1 MRASDYD
8 RNQSA
13 AIDKEPEDRA
23 TDRHLK
29 RLADATETLS
39 QGLRILTN
47 LRDRLLGPSPEKGH
61 DPTLRP
67 VSAGTVAQIDES
79 ISDALSLA
87 YAINAMAQEI
97 NNDL

>member
-8 RNQSA
+8 RNPSA
-13 AIDKEPEDRA
+13 ETNKEPEDRA
-23 TDRHLK
+23 TDRHLR
-29 RLADATETLS
+29 RLADATEALS
-39 QGLRILTN
+39 QGLRILTD
-47 LRDRLLGPSPEKGH
+47 LRDRLLGPSPQKGH
-61 DPTLRP
+61 DPALRP

-87 YAINAMAQEI
+87 HAINGMAQEI

>member
-8 RNQSA
+8 RNQPA
-13 AIDKEPEDRA
+13 ATNKEPEDRA

-39 QGLRILTN
+39 QGLGILTN
-47 LRDRLLGPSPEKGH
+47 LRDRLLGPSPEKAH
-61 DPTLRP
+61 DPILRP